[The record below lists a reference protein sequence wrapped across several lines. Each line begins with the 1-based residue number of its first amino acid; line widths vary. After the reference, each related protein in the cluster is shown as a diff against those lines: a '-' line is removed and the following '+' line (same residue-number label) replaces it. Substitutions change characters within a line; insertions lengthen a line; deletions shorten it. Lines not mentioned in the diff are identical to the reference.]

1 MRSALLFLLL
11 LPAFSQ
17 AAETTPLATRGTA
30 TVTLDDI
37 DARAESIPPEQRAG
51 VFDSPKR
58 IETIVSGLLLNRQL
72 ANDAR
77 KRGLAEDPRVQR
89 EILLA
94 TEGVLARH
102 AATVAFESAKV
113 DFDALAH
120 EVYLS
125 DRDSFDQ
132 QETLTVQHVLITA
145 ATLTKDEARRKA
157 DATRVAALAA
167 GADFAQ
173 IATASSEDNGSRE
186 KGGLIPEFARGA
198 MDKSFEDAA
207 FALTTPGQISPVV
220 ESSFGFHVIKLI
232 ARKPARKRPFEEVKP
247 ELVAKIRQEHSAR
260 AMREYIDTL
269 RNMPLDLDE
278 EGIVSLRARYPVEM
292 VAAPTMPF
300 EAEAKPDPQEPAQ
313 D

>member
-125 DRDSFDQ
+125 DRDSFDHP
-132 QETLTVQHVLITA
+132 ETLSVRHVLITA
-145 ATLTKDEARRKA
+145 GSQSKDEARRKA
-157 DATRVAALAA
+157 EAARAAALAS

-173 IATASSEDNGSRE
+173 IATANTEDQGTRD
-186 KGGLIPEFARGA
+186 KGGLLPEFARGV
-198 MDKSFEDAA
+198 MDKNFEDAA
-207 FALTTPGQISPVV
+207 FALTTAGQISPVV
-220 ESSFGFHVIKLI
+220 ESSFGFHVIQLLE
-232 ARKPARKRPFEEVKP
+232 RKPARKRPFEEVKP
-247 ELVAKIRQEHSAR
+247 ELVKKLRQEHSAR